1 MGDGP
6 APAAAGGSRSAVAA
20 GFFVLFVTTGVNFT
34 FGILFKP
41 ILLDLGSERSTLA
54 LATTASL
61 AVNAL
66 GQPLF
71 GALIDRLGPR
81 RVILPSMVLMAAG
94 TALVALAERPW
105 QLILL
110 YGLVAGAGYTGAG
123 LLPVSVHVGR
133 WFLAEHGFVMA
144 VTACGFSLGQLVFTQ
159 LAAHLDAAVGWRRT
173 YGLLA
178 AILIAFV
185 AIIAVWLRDA
195 PRPTGAAPSRPAPSA
210 NDRPGRRA
218 AMATPAFWAL
228 TAGLM
233 GCGFTDFLITT
244 HLAAFATD
252 LGLSR

>member
-20 GFFVLFVTTGVNFT
+20 GFTVLFVTTGVNFT

-41 ILLDLGSERSTLA
+41 ILLDLGSDSSTLA

-61 AVNAL
+61 TVNAL

-71 GALIDRLGPR
+71 GGADRSTRPAPGHPALDGAHGRGHRAGRPSRPDLAAHPALRRGGRR
-81 RVILPSMVLMAAG
+81 RVHG
-94 TALVALAERPW
+94 RRR
-105 QLILL
+105 
-110 YGLVAGAGYTGAG
+110 
-123 LLPVSVHVGR
+123 LPVSVHAGR
-133 WFLAEHGFVMA
+133 WFPAERGFVMA
-144 VTACGFSLGQLVFTQ
+144 VAACGLSLGQLVFTQ
-159 LAAHLDAAVGWRRT
+159 LAAHLHAAVGWRRT

-178 AILIAFV
+178 AILAAFL
-185 AIIAVWLRDA
+185 AIIAVWLREA
-195 PRPTGAAPSRPAPSA
+195 PRPPGVFSGPAPGA
-210 NDRPGRRA
+210 GGEPGRRA